1 MFGQLYFEIKL
12 QSFISHPNALK
23 MYGYFQDEKNI
34 YLLLELASHS
44 CMFRELK
51 SKVKLFILF
60 RVVSGRIKQR
70 IICVRLSQPLK
81 ICIVTALCI
90 ETSSLRIFST
100 VSEC

>member
-51 SKVKLFILF
+51 SKVK
-60 RVVSGRIKQR
+60 
-70 IICVRLSQPLK
+70 
-81 ICIVTALCI
+81 
-90 ETSSLRIFST
+90 
-100 VSEC
+100 